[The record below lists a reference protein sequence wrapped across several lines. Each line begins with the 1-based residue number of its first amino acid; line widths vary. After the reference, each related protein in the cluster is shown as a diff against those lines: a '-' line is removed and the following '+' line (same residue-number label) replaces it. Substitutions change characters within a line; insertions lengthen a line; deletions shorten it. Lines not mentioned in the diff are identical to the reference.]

1 MVIAENTPFPA
12 KIPLRLLYGASLL
25 IVVTLPL
32 LQVRYGLTLLRQM
45 AQNPNVVNPITALK
59 IFVVAIVLAIVVGRR
74 LLGLLRGTVTLQS
87 YPDSRYANAVRI
99 TGIIFMALGAL
110 LTAALLGAV
119 GSGHGA
125 AAFPLLATQLQ
136 YGTPIGLA
144 LFELSRLIGF
154 ERSVS
159 IGIRRP
165 CDDGI
170 APGIG

>member
-110 LTAALLGAV
+110 LTAALLG
-119 GSGHGA
+119 GGHGA